1 MASLKKA
8 LAAASMKAASIGGK
22 KGGPG
27 DKGKKMKEKNLE
39 EVTVSPNMYKNRFQ
53 AKKAI
58 RKGETDT
65 AYVKKRN
72 KITGRDKTLTFKD
85 EFRDVNYL
93 IAGGEEGKASGGRN
107 KPKLTSKKVVTKTG
121 QMDDRINKALSG
133 QSGMAEGSMPKS
145 SVALNI
151 KKASR
156 TKGSNVGSRK
166 R

>member
-1 MASLKKA
+1 MANLKKA
-8 LAAASMKAASIGGK
+8 LAAASKKAASIGGK

-27 DKGKKMKEKNLE
+27 DNIKEKDLK
-39 EVTVSPNMYKNRFQ
+39 EVSVSPNMYKNRFQ

-107 KPKLTSKKVVTKTG
+107 KPKLISKKVVTKTG
-121 QMDDRINKALSG
+121 QMDDRINKALRGS
-133 QSGMAEGSMPKS
+133 SGMTEGPMPNS
-145 SVALNI
+145 NIASNI
-151 KKASR
+151 KKGA
-156 TKGSNVGSRK
+156 K
-166 R
+166 RR